1 MATKLHKCVS
11 QRYLR
16 HYFVRSYN
24 LLKYSNTTELD
35 NTSQRINAF
44 LVNPSLYVH

>member
-1 MATKLHKCVS
+1 MKCVS

-35 NTSQRINAF
+35 HTAQKINDFIA
-44 LVNPSLYVH
+44 NPSLYVH